1 MNQEGPDNELR
12 GVWVIKEGMNR
23 DNVAVIPHSIH
34 TAKGR
39 NASVVTGNVGYE
51 LRKKGALNLPEY
63 LSGIKPNELE
73 LSL

>member
-1 MNQEGPDNELR
+1 MIG
-12 GVWVIKEGMNR
+12 
-23 DNVAVIPHSIH
+23 AVIPHSIH